1 MGRISTLGQVLAYTP
16 GKLWAVFAET
26 GWLQRRERRASR
38 ARSRYVFSSRSP
50 PGITA
55 EIAEDTE
62 KGKSLSG
69 FLCVFCGFPLVL
81 DDAEVGSSSG
91 DVDV

>member
-1 MGRISTLGQVLAYTP
+1 MGRISTLGQALAYTP

-26 GWLQRRERRASR
+26 GWLQRRKRRASR

-62 KGKSLSG
+62 KAKASLDFSARSVV
-69 FLCVFCGFPLVL
+69 FLLF
-81 DDAEVGSSSG
+81 
-91 DVDV
+91 